1 LPSRPGSDRKP
12 AARKAAAPARE
23 TGGSAKNPVPGETAG
38 PSSRARS
45 ARPVARTQEG
55 TKAPPI
61 LVRQIRGGVVESRHR
76 GSIVEVASD
85 GTMRRVVGD
94 PDTVVNLRSAVK
106 PFGLVA
112 LVEAGGVEAFGLSEA
127 ELAIMAGSHSGEDLH
142 VRTLQAVFRRSG
154 VSQQL
159 LGCGSEGAPLD
170 ALTAARLS
178 RDGEKP
184 GPVRHMCSGQ
194 HASLLLLCKL
204 NDWPLTEYWR
214 NDHPIQRVYA
224 ATVARAFATVP
235 GSLLTSTDACG
246 LPTYA
251 FPLREVARAFAL
263 LADPGAIPESD
274 ARSSMADAL
283 TRIRDAMLAN
293 PEMVAGSRDRLD
305 TSVMKAVP
313 GRILSK
319 GGAEGLRG
327 FAILPRA
334 GQTVASGLA
343 LKIEDGGGFDR
354 ASSASSVEALR
365 QAGALDAAALRSL
378 ARYHRPKGLDPHG
391 EAASEAV
398 AEFDLTPVGELL
410 S

>member
-1 LPSRPGSDRKP
+1 
-12 AARKAAAPARE
+12 
-23 TGGSAKNPVPGETAG
+23 V
-38 PSSRARS
+38 
-45 ARPVARTQEG
+45 
-55 TKAPPI
+55 
-61 LVRQIRGGVVESRHR
+61 
-76 GSIVEVASD
+76 
-85 GTMRRVVGD
+85 
-94 PDTVVNLRSAVK
+94 
-106 PFGLVA
+106 
-112 LVEAGGVEAFGLSEA
+112 
-127 ELAIMAGSHSGEDLH
+127 
-142 VRTLQAVFRRSG
+142 
-154 VSQQL
+154 
-159 LGCGSEGAPLD
+159 
-170 ALTAARLS
+170 LTAARLS

-214 NDHPIQRVYA
+214 ADHPIQRVYA
-224 ATVARAFATVP
+224 TTVARAFATAP
-235 GSLLTSTDACG
+235 SSLLTSTDACG

-327 FAILPRA
+327 FAILPRSG

-343 LKIEDGGGFDR
+343 LKIEDGGGLSR

-410 S
+410 G